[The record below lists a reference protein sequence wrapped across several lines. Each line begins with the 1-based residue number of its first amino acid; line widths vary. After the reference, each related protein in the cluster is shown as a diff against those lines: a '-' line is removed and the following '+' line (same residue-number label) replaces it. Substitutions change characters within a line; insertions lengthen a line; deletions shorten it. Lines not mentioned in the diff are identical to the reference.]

1 MQETLHDHSTTISIG
16 GNPVCNLRF
25 ADDIDLM
32 GGSNAELQE
41 LTDKL
46 ATKAGAYGMEISAAK
61 SKTMVNSNSNTTANI
76 TLKGEE
82 LENVSSF
89 KYLGAT
95 LTQDG
100 ASTTEIRTRI
110 ALATAAM
117 AKLSRIWK
125 SSISFF
131 TKFHLYKSLVV
142 SVLLYGC
149 ETWTLLAD
157 TERRIEAFELKCWRR
172 LLRLTYLDR
181 KTNEYV
187 RSTVELFI
195 GPQEPLLATVKRRK
209 LSFFGHTM
217 RHDNLC
223 KTIMQG
229 TIEGGRRRG
238 RQRKAWAD
246 NIRSW
251 TGLSTPEL
259 LAAASDRELWR
270 QVLHSSAFRSP
281 QRCSRRGKDK

>member
-61 SKTMVNSNSNTTANI
+61 SKTMVNTNSNTTANI

-131 TKFHLYKSLVV
+131 TKFLLYKSLVV

-217 RHDNLC
+217 R
-223 KTIMQG
+223 Q
-229 TIEGGRRRG
+229 
-238 RQRKAWAD
+238 
-246 NIRSW
+246 
-251 TGLSTPEL
+251 
-259 LAAASDRELWR
+259 
-270 QVLHSSAFRSP
+270 
-281 QRCSRRGKDK
+281 